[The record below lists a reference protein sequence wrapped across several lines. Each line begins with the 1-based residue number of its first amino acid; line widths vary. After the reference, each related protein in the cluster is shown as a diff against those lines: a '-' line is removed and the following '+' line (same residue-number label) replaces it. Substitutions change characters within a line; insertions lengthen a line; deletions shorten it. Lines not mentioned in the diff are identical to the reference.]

1 MKSQRISSSPAGRTL
16 PARLSPVNEK
26 PAFKDSRL
34 STQRQTQLVRDI
46 TQYPSLATSQ
56 MKKVIQ
62 RASPDEWFDGI
73 FAADGNA
80 TISVYSHI
88 LSDGY
93 GDAGQLGNAVHELNY
108 LKNRNIV
115 QAVIPYAS
123 YTHPK
128 VGTTEE
134 DWRKNIVDLCPELQD
149 SPGNANCRLQK
160 TDTEESGWLPQC
172 CHRNNWELQFPVP
185 ALSMANPDSKRM
197 LRVFEMGMSEGAKR
211 RYEEM
216 YPIDHVG
223 KHKEPLYHT
232 GVSDIKEHSTENKA
246 VGYLIPSYREENKD
260 KGMIELIQAL
270 RLNPTSIYELP
281 SYLRDAWFV
290 KLNNPQNALRVI
302 KIATTSPNHC
312 QKMILQGVAPNPN
325 FQRFGIPV
333 YTIPGRVSQSCLDC
347 LMACITEGK
356 ICAGGEGMF
365 VQALGVSTAKVSL
378 IPQEG
383 RNYGYQQGQ
392 YVKDSMF
399 PINYFNYDTGD
410 PINSLR
416 LLLEP
421 NFEEVTKAQNA
432 NARQNNFFS
441 RYMYSRFQS
450 PPSMQPPTSSMAAS
464 GILPPLSGT
473 QHTSLA
479 ASKRPPYHST
489 HPQGLFKKHP
499 SPLFLRHRQ
508 KK

>member
-46 TQYPSLATSQ
+46 TRYPSLATSQ

-62 RASPDEWFDGI
+62 RASPDEWFGGI
-73 FAADGNA
+73 FAAGGNA
-80 TISVYSHI
+80 TISVYSYI
-88 LSDGY
+88 CSDGY

-108 LKNRNIV
+108 LKKKNIV

-128 VGTTEE
+128 EGTTEE
-134 DWRKNIVDLCPELQD
+134 DWEENIVALCPELKNA
-149 SPGNANCRLQK
+149 PGNANDKLK
-160 TDTEESGWLPQC
+160 KMDTEKSGWFPETPLP
-172 CHRNNWELQFPVP
+172 NNWELQFPVP
-185 ALSMANPDSKRM
+185 APSIASPDSKRM
-197 LRVFEMGMSEGAKR
+197 LRIFEMGMSYKAVS
-211 RYEEM
+211 RYQE
-216 YPIDHVG
+216 IQKIQG
-223 KHKEPLYHT
+223 GNAEPLYHT
-232 GVSDIKEHSTENKA
+232 GVSEIREHPIENKA
-246 VGYLIPSYREENKD
+246 VGYLIPSYREGNKYQGMD
-260 KGMIELIQAL
+260 KLIRLLKLKVSSIHEL
-270 RLNPTSIYELP
+270 Y

-312 QKMILQGVAPNPN
+312 QKMILQGVAPDPN

-365 VQALGVSTAKVSL
+365 VQALGVSTAEVSL

-383 RNYGYQQGQ
+383 RDYGYQQGQ
-392 YVKDSMF
+392 YMKDSMF

-410 PINSLR
+410 PINPLR

-432 NARQNNFFS
+432 NARSTNFFY

-450 PPSMQPPTSSMAAS
+450 PTTLQPPTSSMAAP
-464 GILPPLSGT
+464 GTLPPLKSNT
-473 QHTSLA
+473 QHA
-479 ASKRPPYHST
+479 ATKRLLNPPST
-489 HPQGLFKKHP
+489 LPKGVLEKHP
-499 SPLFLRHRQ
+499 SPLFLRYRP